1 MKPRDF
7 IHLPSHDA
15 SLDRGRKQARLRKAR
30 KLYRKY
36 PRNIFPPTPVLTLP
50 VPKGKNIVHLVDRQ
64 DDVHCF
70 RLHKGRVYYVSE
82 ASMRLSI
89 SVARSNLISLGTCL
103 GKFSKSGKFKLHI
116 TSLDYLAQYAK
127 YKVSFMPTPFKRPCS
142 NDDDEVWVKP
152 NGEMPFLYGNH
163 VLKAHLGRITEDTPE
178 HQGVVVYSMNDV
190 PLVIGFV
197 FHTICHPQCSFRDS
211 ELRPR
216 QQWTHGNWTRQP
228 SSFFINRT
236 YMQTL
241 LPPLGSRVLLPG
253 MSESISETR

>member
-1 MKPRDF
+1 MRPLTEDE
-7 IHLPSHDA
+7 S
-15 SLDRGRKQARLRKAR
+15 
-30 KLYRKY
+30 KLVFEKLANY
-36 PRNIFPPTPVLTLP
+36 I
-50 VPKGKNIVHLVDRQ
+50 GKNIVHLVDRQ

-127 YKVSFMPTPFKRPCS
+127 YKV
-142 NDDDEVWVKP
+142 WVKP

-190 PLVIGFV
+190 PLGFGVTSKATVDTRKLDPTAIVV
-197 FHTICHPQCSFRDS
+197 FHQSDVGEYLRD
-211 ELRPR
+211 ED
-216 QQWTHGNWTRQP
+216 
-228 SSFFINRT
+228 
-236 YMQTL
+236 TL
-241 LPPLGSRVLLPG
+241 F
-253 MSESISETR
+253 